1 MAEFAET
8 MRKIRELCEAHE
20 GCAGCIMAEGECVIC
35 GVTPHDDGLP
45 EDEIERRVAQ
55 WEAAKPKYPS
65 WEEAWAKL
73 FPYACEVPCPRKY
86 FDKDCFPIFICA
98 EHDCNR
104 CKALPMHPEIAEKLG
119 IKPKEEHH
127 D

>member
-8 MRKIRELCEAHE
+8 VQKLRELCNAQTYCKNCTMLI
-20 GCAGCIMAEGECVIC
+20 GGMKCGASLRSPNLPAEV
-35 GVTPHDDGLP
+35 
-45 EDEIERRVAQ
+45 IERRVEQ

-73 FPYACEVPCPRKY
+73 FPNACEVPCPRKY
-86 FDKDCFPIFICA
+86 FDEGCFPVFICA

-119 IKPKEEHH
+119 IRPKEE
-127 D
+127 

>member
-1 MAEFAET
+1 MAEFVET
-8 MRKIRELCEAHE
+8 MRKLREMCKEQKDCRNCTMFIGGL
-20 GCAGCIMAEGECVIC
+20 EC
-35 GVTPHDDGLP
+35 GASLGSPNLP
-45 EDEIERRVAQ
+45 VEEIERRVAQ
-55 WEAAKPKYPS
+55 WEAAKSKYPS

-98 EHDCNR
+98 EHDCDR

-119 IKPKEEHH
+119 IRPKEG
-127 D
+127 